1 MISVLLKKE
10 RALELLLMPF
20 ILLQSMLFS
29 PCSLV
34 RTKFPNRV
42 MNSLLANERKDSV
55 RVDLSATSPPDN
67 VSTPYTLDLVPRC
80 ILKQDVGAT
89 LAVARLA
96 VARLQQH
103 VGATLAVV
111 RLLLTYLITYSRLL
125 QRRHHESPASTCRLP
140 TIDNLLSKEQPDQHY
155 PCVSASPGIASTDD
169 PYGCPG

>member
-89 LAVARLA
+89 LAVARLQQHVGATLAVARLA

-103 VGATLAVV
+103 VGATL
-111 RLLLTYLITYSRLL
+111 
-125 QRRHHESPASTCRLP
+125 
-140 TIDNLLSKEQPDQHY
+140 
-155 PCVSASPGIASTDD
+155 
-169 PYGCPG
+169 